1 MRAAANFRNTRA
13 STVDPGPDFPTFG
26 LGKRLLYI
34 RRDFAPRA
42 PIVFERLAAL
52 EQSPASGAGN
62 RGSGHVI
69 ELEQGVRLFVRRS
82 RRGGLAR
89 FALSELY
96 FGTRPRPVRE
106 LAITSEAHRRGV
118 PVAEPIGAAVEWMA
132 PGLYRGSFL
141 SRPLA
146 GMTLWEFMRTDDDRM
161 VRAHVIAEA
170 RRAVD
175 AMHQLGLFHADLN
188 LHNLFV
194 TKAGEELTV
203 VILDLDKARLFRASL
218 ALALRRRNFARLL
231 RSARKLDRDRQYL
244 DERALTMLTAP

>member
-1 MRAAANFRNTRA
+1 MRAAANSRLARV
-13 STVDPGPDFPTFG
+13 SVLDPGPDFPTFG
-26 LGKRLLYI
+26 LGKRLLYL

-42 PIVFERLAAL
+42 PIVFDRLAAL
-52 EQSPASGAGN
+52 DGTPAIGAGN
-62 RGSGHVI
+62 RGSGYLI

-106 LAITSEAHRRGV
+106 LAITSEAQRRGV

-132 PGLYRGSFL
+132 PGLYRGLFL
-141 SRPLA
+141 SRPLT
-146 GMTLWEFMRTDDDRM
+146 GMTLWEFLRTDDDRM

-170 RRAVD
+170 RRAID

-203 VILDLDKARLFRASL
+203 VILDLDKARLFRTAL
-218 ALALRRRNFARLL
+218 ALTLRRRNFARLL
-231 RSARKLDRDRQYL
+231 RSARKLDRDQHYL
-244 DERALTMLTAP
+244 DERALTLLTAP

>member
-13 STVDPGPDFPTFG
+13 STLDPGPDFPTFG

-82 RRGGLAR
+82 RRVGLAR
-89 FALSELY
+89 FALSGLY

-106 LAITSEAHRRGV
+106 LAIAAEAHRPGV
-118 PVAEPIGAAVEWMA
+118 PVPVPIGAAAAWVA
-132 PGLYRGSFL
+132 
-141 SRPLA
+141 A
-146 GMTLWEFMRTDDDRM
+146 G
-161 VRAHVIAEA
+161 
-170 RRAVD
+170 
-175 AMHQLGLFHADLN
+175 
-188 LHNLFV
+188 
-194 TKAGEELTV
+194 
-203 VILDLDKARLFRASL
+203 
-218 ALALRRRNFARLL
+218 
-231 RSARKLDRDRQYL
+231 
-244 DERALTMLTAP
+244 P